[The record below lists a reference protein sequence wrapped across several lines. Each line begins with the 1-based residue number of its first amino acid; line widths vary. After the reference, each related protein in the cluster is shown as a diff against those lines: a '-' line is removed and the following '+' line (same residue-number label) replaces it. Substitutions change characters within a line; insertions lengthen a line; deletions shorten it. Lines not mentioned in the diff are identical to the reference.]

1 MKCFLMGFT
10 QWVTIHLGV
19 RPLRD
24 LDAKPGSRS
33 SRRFVAGANAIKRE
47 NLCYEA
53 KANPLLSLLSK
64 EILKMASKT
73 RLSLTLVVLI
83 KNLRLPFPLVVNP
96 ERRYKGT

>member
-1 MKCFLMGFT
+1 MLSNGVYT
-10 QWVTIHLGV
+10 VGNNTLGSR

-24 LDAKPGSRS
+24 LDAKTGSSS
-33 SRRFVAGANAIKRE
+33 SRRFVAGENAIKRE
-47 NLCYEA
+47 NLCCEA

-96 ERRYKGT
+96 ERIYKGT